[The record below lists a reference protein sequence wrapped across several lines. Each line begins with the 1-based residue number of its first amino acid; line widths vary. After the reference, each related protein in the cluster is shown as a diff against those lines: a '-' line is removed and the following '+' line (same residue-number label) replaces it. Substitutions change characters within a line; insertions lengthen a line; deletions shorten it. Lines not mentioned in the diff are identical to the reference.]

1 MEATKDAAMRYR
13 SFVLRNRM
21 LVNAAESA
29 IQGLAF
35 LVPVSRRGAAKQGVR
50 ACIADCC
57 DGLPVRPDPNEPR
70 GFVAL
75 LV

>member
-13 SFVLRNRM
+13 SFVMRNRM

-35 LVPVSRRGAAKQGVR
+35 LVPVSFQCRKHVL
-50 ACIADCC
+50 
-57 DGLPVRPDPNEPR
+57 LP
-70 GFVAL
+70 L
-75 LV
+75 LVLFLFV